1 VSADRDRL
9 AAIRAEHERATHPD
23 WRDVTTVGVLLA
35 EIDRQERRWEG
46 ARKGLRHLMRQ
57 LRRADAERDR
67 YRAAWQSARRRAAA
81 YEVTDGLKS
90 AVRVALEQ
98 HARADAAV
106 AEAGALRDQTARLR
120 AEVLREAAD
129 EIDATR
135 EGFPIAVWNG
145 ITWATAEMRRMAAA
159 APPAD
164 CPVPHRTTAEEDACD
179 RAHGAANGGHS
190 CCGHRESDHR
200 VVMDGAGVFCAAC
213 QNAAW
218 HPYRAENTEES

>member
-9 AAIRAEHERATHPD
+9 AAIRAELTEALQGVEQALGERARYRFSGAEVQAAADAVMPVIA
-23 WRDVTTVGVLLA
+23 RLA
-35 EIDRQERRWEG
+35 
-46 ARKGLRHLMRQ
+46 
-57 LRRADAERDR
+57 AERDR
-67 YRAAWQSARRRAAA
+67 YRAAWRSAQRRAAA

-106 AEAGALRDQTARLR
+106 AEAAALRDQTARLR

-218 HPYRAENTEES
+218 HPHRAENTEES